1 MFFVQKFIIIIFLL
15 RSGVNKDSIPD
26 YPLTDQCTY
35 TNLFQK
41 YFIFFSYFLVFF
53 CIYEFFGVFFG
64 IFWYFSQLGVAGEA
78 KYRDSCK
85 IGMKFGFS
93 MLKM

>member
-1 MFFVQKFIIIIFLL
+1 MFSNILYYLDIFILNKTMFFVQKFIIIIFLL

-41 YFIFFSYFLVFF
+41 YFILYLS
-53 CIYEFFGVFFG
+53 IMK
-64 IFWYFSQLGVAGEA
+64 SQTCL
-78 KYRDSCK
+78 
-85 IGMKFGFS
+85 
-93 MLKM
+93 

>member
-1 MFFVQKFIIIIFLL
+1 MFSNILYYLDIFLLNKTMFFVQKFIIIIFLL

-41 YFIFFSYFLVFF
+41 YFILYLS
-53 CIYEFFGVFFG
+53 IMK
-64 IFWYFSQLGVAGEA
+64 SQTCL
-78 KYRDSCK
+78 
-85 IGMKFGFS
+85 
-93 MLKM
+93 

>member
-1 MFFVQKFIIIIFLL
+1 MNKNMFSNILYYLDIFLLNKTMFFVQKFIIIIFLL

-41 YFIFFSYFLVFF
+41 YFILYLS
-53 CIYEFFGVFFG
+53 IMK
-64 IFWYFSQLGVAGEA
+64 SQTCL
-78 KYRDSCK
+78 
-85 IGMKFGFS
+85 
-93 MLKM
+93 

>member
-1 MFFVQKFIIIIFLL
+1 MDINMFSNILYYLDIFLLNKTMFFVQKFIIIIFLL

-41 YFIFFSYFLVFF
+41 YFILYLS
-53 CIYEFFGVFFG
+53 I
-64 IFWYFSQLGVAGEA
+64 
-78 KYRDSCK
+78 
-85 IGMKFGFS
+85 MKS
-93 MLKM
+93 

>member
-1 MFFVQKFIIIIFLL
+1 MFSNILYYLDIFLLNKTMFFVQKFIIIIFLL

-41 YFIFFSYFLVFF
+41 YFILYLS
-53 CIYEFFGVFFG
+53 I
-64 IFWYFSQLGVAGEA
+64 
-78 KYRDSCK
+78 
-85 IGMKFGFS
+85 MKS
-93 MLKM
+93 

>member
-1 MFFVQKFIIIIFLL
+1 MFSNILYYLDIFILNKTMFFVQKFIIIIFLL

-41 YFIFFSYFLVFF
+41 YFILYLS
-53 CIYEFFGVFFG
+53 I
-64 IFWYFSQLGVAGEA
+64 
-78 KYRDSCK
+78 
-85 IGMKFGFS
+85 MKS
-93 MLKM
+93 

>member
-1 MFFVQKFIIIIFLL
+1 MDINMFSNILYYLDIFLLNKTMFFVQKFIIIIFLL

-41 YFIFFSYFLVFF
+41 YFILYLS
-53 CIYEFFGVFFG
+53 IMK
-64 IFWYFSQLGVAGEA
+64 SQTCL
-78 KYRDSCK
+78 
-85 IGMKFGFS
+85 
-93 MLKM
+93 